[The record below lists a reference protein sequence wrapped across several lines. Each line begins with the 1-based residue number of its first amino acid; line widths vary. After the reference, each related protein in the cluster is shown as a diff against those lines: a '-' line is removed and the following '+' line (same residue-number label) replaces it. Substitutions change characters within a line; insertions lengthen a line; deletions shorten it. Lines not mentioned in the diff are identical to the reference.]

1 MVNVELAKLI
11 EKINEFNSEKE
22 KEDQKPDDQ
31 GNPTQIGDT
40 LINN

>member
-31 GNPTQIGDT
+31 RNKTQIGNTITDH
-40 LINN
+40 